1 MHKVNFLQHIHR
13 RFPFSASVSMPPW
26 RRIVWTFAFC
36 LGHCGFVPSPV
47 LLRAVFNVPTEKR
60 HLSARML
67 WRAVSP
73 LSTALHC
80 NLPFG
85 GLLPSRLLLDMPL
98 LPGEWLCTLACRT
111 CIGYVQYR
119 GISCG
124 MSTDIIPGARNIT
137 VRA

>member
-36 LGHCGFVPSPV
+36 LAIAGSFRRLFSYEPCLMFPPRNG
-47 LLRAVFNVPTEKR
+47 
-60 HLSARML
+60 HLSARIL

-98 LPGEWLCTLACRT
+98 LPGVWLCTLACRT